1 MPRSRFYNLPKEK
14 RAAILD
20 AAAEEF
26 AKDGF
31 EGTSYN
37 QIIERSGVSKG
48 AMYYYFDDKEDLFG
62 TVVQDVIGRMID
74 LVKDFSQVET
84 PEGFLG
90 ELDKMIHVVGEY
102 TKEHR
107 RDVEL
112 MRGLLRAD
120 KGTFQLEILR
130 EIRRKN
136 QVLVERILKQGQ
148 SVGAVRKDIPL
159 SLLISIVEAQDETT
173 DRWMAGLE
181 ETHTQEGLERWMRV
195 AQDLMKRLILA
206 PALLAEICAKRQGGL
221 ERR

>member
-1 MPRSRFYNLPKEK
+1 MPRSRFYNLPEEK

-37 QIIERSGVSKG
+37 QIIERAGVSKG

-62 TVVQDVIGRMID
+62 TVVQDAIGRMID
-74 LVKDFSQVET
+74 LVKDFPQVET
-84 PEGFLG
+84 PEEFLD
-90 ELDKMIHVVGEY
+90 ELDKMIHVVGDY

-107 RDVEL
+107 RDLEL
-112 MRGLLRAD
+112 MRGLLRAE

-130 EIRRKN
+130 EIRQRN
-136 QVLVERILKQGQ
+136 QVLVESILKQGQ
-148 SVGAVRKDIPL
+148 SVGAVRTDIPL

-173 DRWMAGLE
+173 DRWMAGLD
-181 ETHTQEGLERWMRV
+181 ETQTQEGLENWMRF
-195 AQDLMKRLILA
+195 AQDLMKRLILEGNI
-206 PALLAEICAKRQGGL
+206 LANLYAG
-221 ERR
+221 

>member
-1 MPRSRFYNLPKEK
+1 MPRSRFYNLPEEK

-37 QIIERSGVSKG
+37 QIIERAGVSKG

-62 TVVQDVIGRMID
+62 TVVQDAIGRMID
-74 LVKDFSQVET
+74 LVKDFPQVET
-84 PEGFLG
+84 PEEFLD

-107 RDVEL
+107 RDLEL
-112 MRGLLRAD
+112 MRGLLRAE

-130 EIRRKN
+130 EIRQKN
-136 QVLVERILKQGQ
+136 QVLVESILKQGQ
-148 SVGAVRKDIPL
+148 SVGAVRTDIPL

-173 DRWMAGLE
+173 DRWMAGLD
-181 ETHTQEGLERWMRV
+181 ETQTQEGLENWMRF
-195 AQDLMKRLILA
+195 AQNLMKRLILEGNI
-206 PALLAEICAKRQGGL
+206 LANLYAG
-221 ERR
+221 